1 MSLVKKSNL
10 LNYGYHTDFE
20 LNMMIGQARRWRL
33 NLLRKSSCCSPADII
48 GCSLAK
54 SRTLWLTVR
63 TGFTPVKADQESSFQ
78 PGWRANQHDRAWVCV
93 MSHERWVRSCSR
105 WCVSR
110 PSPSS
115 LCLQVARLH
124 VVTNVSSEKCGTL
137 HCTNVWTF
145 PCGLPRQF
153 LKAVTRFDWTNT
165 SSA

>member
-1 MSLVKKSNL
+1 MSLVKKNHL

-20 LNMMIGQARRWRL
+20 LNMMIGQAWRWRL

-48 GCSLAK
+48 GCSFAK
-54 SRTLWLTVR
+54 SRMLWLNVR

-124 VVTNVSSEKCGTL
+124 VVTNVPSEKCGTL
-137 HCTNVWTF
+137 HCTNVWRTF
-145 PCGLPRQF
+145 PCGVPRLF
-153 LKAVTRFDWTNT
+153 LKAVTGFRLN
-165 SSA
+165 